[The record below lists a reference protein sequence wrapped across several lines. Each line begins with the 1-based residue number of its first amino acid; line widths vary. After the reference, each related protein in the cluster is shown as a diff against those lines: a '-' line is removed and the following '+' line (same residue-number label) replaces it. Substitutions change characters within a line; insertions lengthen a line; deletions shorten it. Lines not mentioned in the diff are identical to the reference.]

1 MDNVMMK
8 QNRLVVAGTESG
20 AGKTTVTIGLMA
32 ALRKK
37 GYEVQGFKCGPDYID
52 PTYHTTV
59 TGRPSRNL
67 DSWLLGEDGVKEI
80 FARGAAGADVSVI
93 EGVMGF
99 YDGRDVRSLEG
110 STAHIAK
117 LLDSPVV
124 LVVDCGG
131 MARSAAAIV
140 RGFQVLEPGI
150 RIAAVFAN
158 RVGSERHYRLISE
171 AVERDCGIPVIGYLT
186 RDDRWTIPE
195 RQLGLVPSIEQGD
208 LAAWFEQL
216 GDRILE
222 TTDVERLVGL
232 ANAPLVES
240 NGKLFKDASIW
251 REAVMRGTTV
261 PIAVARDAAFPFYY
275 PDNLE
280 LLEAYGAEL
289 RFFSPLADEAVPEG
303 AQGLYLGGGYPER
316 FAGQLSQNTR
326 ARESIRAAAAS
337 GMPVLAEAGGY
348 MYMAEELVRTDGRSF
363 PMLGLIQGRMVM
375 QSQLAALGYRE
386 VRGISGNSLIG
397 AGELAKGHEFHCAV
411 FEQGTALPFAYESKG
426 MRGVKQEGCL
436 FGGVV
441 AGFVQL
447 HFASNPGL
455 VVRWLE
461 LGHLYGDRTR

>member
-1 MDNVMMK
+1 MVMDMGI
-8 QNRLVVAGTESG
+8 QSRLVVAGTGSG
-20 AGKTTVTIGLMA
+20 SGKTTVTIGLMA

-37 GYEVQGFKCGPDYID
+37 GHQVQGFKCGPDYID

-80 FARGAAGADVSVI
+80 FARGAAGADVSII

-99 YDGRDVRSLEG
+99 FDGKDVRSLEG

-117 LLDSPVV
+117 LLDSPVM
-124 LVVDCGG
+124 LVIDCGG

-140 RGFQVLEPGI
+140 RGFQVLEPGL

-158 RVGSERHYRLISE
+158 RVGSEGHYRLISE
-171 AVERDCGIPVIGYLT
+171 AIERDCGIPVVGYLT
-186 RDDRWTIPE
+186 REDRWSIPE
-195 RQLGLVPSIEQGD
+195 RQLGLVPSAEQGE
-208 LAAWFEQL
+208 LAAWFDQL

-232 ANAPLVES
+232 LDAPAVQS
-240 NGKLFKDASIW
+240 TGKLFSAALLW
-251 REAVMRGTTV
+251 RKTVMGEAVS
-261 PIAVARDAAFPFYY
+261 IAVARDAAFPFYY

-316 FAGQLSQNTR
+316 YAEQLSQNSRTR
-326 ARESIRAAAAS
+326 DSIRTAVAS

-363 PMLGLIQGRMVM
+363 PMLGLIQGRMNM
-375 QSQLAALGYRE
+375 QSRLAALGYRE
-386 VRGISGNSLIG
+386 VRGMPGNALVG
-397 AGELAKGHEFHCAV
+397 AGEIAKGHEFHCAV
-411 FEQGTALPFAYESKG
+411 YESGAALPYAYESKG

-436 FGGVV
+436 FDGVV
-441 AGFVQL
+441 AGFAQL
-447 HFASNPGL
+447 HFASNPEL
-455 VVRWLE
+455 IVRWLS
-461 LGHLYGDRTR
+461 LARNL